1 MSELTPLMKQYF
13 SIKEKYHDAIV
24 LFRLGDFYEMFG
36 EDAKIASNILQ
47 IALTSRDKSKDD
59 PIPMCGVPYFSVD
72 GYISKLIKAGHK
84 VAICEQVE
92 DLKLEKGLEKGHEKG
107 IVQREVVKVITPGT
121 HIPDQPKEN
130 AYIMSIFPHQNITGI
145 TVADLSTGEFTV
157 YETDKLIED
166 EISRHEPREI
176 LCPSSLKDNLH
187 YREVFQGLYVTYY
200 DDWYF
205 DYTESYKALLGYFK
219 VSSLDGYGYS
229 GMNTAIQAAGALI
242 SYLEDSQKILTFKKI
257 SVLNQTSY
265 MFLDSATKRNLELI
279 HNLKAEQKNNST
291 EGSLL
296 WVLDETLTPMG
307 GRFIRNAITKPLLSL
322 QEIIK
327 RQDAVEAII
336 EDYELTEELRTT
348 LRKIQDIE
356 RLASKIISKSAGPRD
371 LIALKNSVE
380 YFPRIK
386 KLLLSSKDQYIKE
399 IGSGISGLGDI
410 KDLIEFSIAETP
422 SVNPKDGGIIRKG
435 YNKDVD
441 ELRNISSSGKDF
453 IAKLEAE
460 EKQRTGISSL
470 KVGFN
475 KVFGYYI
482 EVTKSNLHLVPD
494 DYTKKQTLAN
504 CERFITQ
511 DLKEYETKVFG
522 AEERLKE
529 LEYTIFMN
537 ILEKLQKYTDELL
550 DASTNIAVIDFL
562 LSLSIVAKRYDYAKP
577 VISDDSLIE
586 IVDGRH
592 PVIERVFGVRG
603 VRAQESGVNNLDEKF
618 IPNNAIMDCKDNMLL
633 IITGPNMA
641 GKSTYMRQIAL
652 IALMAQIGSFVPA
665 EGAKIGIVDRIFTR
679 IGSSDYITRGQSTFM
694 VEMIETANI
703 LNNATEKSL
712 VLLDEVGRGTST
724 FDGISIAWAVA
735 EHIVNTVRAR
745 TLFATNYN
753 EITNLAFNLDGIKNY
768 NVVVREWGDEVIFLR
783 KIEKGPADKSYGI
796 QVARLAGLPDEVI
809 EKAKDVLCRLEKKE
823 SAALIPKIAQMDLFF
838 AGDPIAR
845 ELLSL
850 DIENLTPQ
858 KALRKLKELK
868 GKAEGEA

>member
-59 PIPMCGVPYFSVD
+59 PMPMCGVPYFSVD

-92 DLKLEKGLEKGHEKG
+92 DPKLAKG

-121 HIPDQPKEN
+121 HIPEQPKEN
-130 AYIMSIFPHQNITGI
+130 AYIMSIFPYQGLTGI
-145 TVADLSTGEFTV
+145 TVADLSTGEFVV
-157 YETDKLIED
+157 YETDKPIED
-166 EISRHEPREI
+166 EIGRHEPREI
-176 LCPSSLKDNLH
+176 LCPKSTEDNIH
-187 YREVFQGLYVTYY
+187 YQEAFRGFYVSYY

-205 DYTESYKALLGYFK
+205 DYTESYKMLLRYFK
-219 VSSLDGYGYS
+219 VSSLDGYGCS
-229 GMNTAIQAAGALI
+229 GMNAAISAAGALI

-257 SVLNQTSY
+257 SVLSQTSY

-279 HNLKAEQKNNST
+279 HNLKADQKNNSP

-307 GRFIRNAITKPLLSL
+307 GRFMRNAITKPLLSSP
-322 QEIIK
+322 EIIK

-336 EDYELTEELRTT
+336 EDYELMEELRTT

-356 RLASKIISKSAGPRD
+356 RLTSRIISKSAGPRD
-371 LIALKNSVE
+371 LIALKGSVE
-380 YFPRIK
+380 YMPKIK
-386 KLLLSSKDQYIKE
+386 RLLSSSTNAYIKE
-399 IGSGISGLGDI
+399 IGNSISEFVDL
-410 KDLIEFSIAETP
+410 KDLIDFSIVESP

-435 YNKDVD
+435 FNREVD
-441 ELRNISSSGKDF
+441 ELRNISISGKDF
-453 IAKLEAE
+453 IARLEAE

-482 EVTKSNLHLVPD
+482 EITKPNLNLVPD
-494 DYTKKQTLAN
+494 DYIRKQTLAN

-511 DLKEYETKVFG
+511 DLKEYETKVLG
-522 AEERLKE
+522 AEDRLKE
-529 LEYTIFMN
+529 LEYEIYMN
-537 ILEKLQKYTDELL
+537 ILEKMQKYTNQLL
-550 DASTNIAVIDFL
+550 ETSAQIAMIDFL
-562 LSLSIVAKRYDYAKP
+562 LSLATVAKRYDYVRP
-577 VISDDSLIE
+577 VISDDDVIE

-592 PVIERVFGVRG
+592 PVIERLI
-603 VRAQESGVNNLDEKF
+603 STHNISSMDEKF
-618 IPNNAIMDCKDNMLL
+618 IPNSAHIDCEDSRLL

-641 GKSTYMRQIAL
+641 GKSTYMRQTAL
-652 IALMAQIGSFVPA
+652 IVLMAQIGSFVPA
-665 EGAKIGIVDRIFTR
+665 ESASIGIIDRIFTR
-679 IGSSDYITRGQSTFM
+679 IGASDYITKGQSTFM

-703 LNNATEKSL
+703 LNNATERSL
-712 VLLDEVGRGTST
+712 ILLDEVGRGTST

-735 EHIVNTVRAR
+735 DYLVNNVKAR
-745 TLFATNYN
+745 TMFATHYN
-753 EITNLAFNLDGIKNY
+753 ELTDLALTMDGVKNY
-768 NVVVREWGDEVIFLR
+768 NVVVKEWGDEVIFLR

-796 QVARLAGLPDEVI
+796 QVARLAGLPDNVI
-809 EKAKDVLCRLEKKE
+809 EGAKDVLDKLEKKE
-823 SAALIPKIAQMDLFF
+823 ANTLVPRAAQMDLFF
-838 AGDPIAR
+838 AGDPITR

-858 KALRKLKELK
+858 KALRKIVELRK
-868 GKAEGEA
+868 KAEGVA

>member
-13 SIKEKYHDAIV
+13 SIKEKYQDAIV

-47 IALTSRDKSKDD
+47 IALTSRDKGKDD

-84 VAICEQVE
+84 VAICEQAE
-92 DLKLEKGLEKGHEKG
+92 DLKQEKG
-107 IVQREVVKVITPGT
+107 IIQRDVVKVITPGT

-157 YETDKLIED
+157 YRTDKLIED
-166 EISRHEPREI
+166 EISRYEPREI
-176 LCPSSLKDNLH
+176 LCPASMKDNLH
-187 YREVFQGLYVTYY
+187 YSEVFHGLYVTYY

-205 DYTESYKALLGYFK
+205 DYTESYKALLKYFK
-219 VSSLDGYGYS
+219 VSSLDGYGCS

-257 SVLNQTSY
+257 SVLSQTSY
-265 MFLDSATKRNLELI
+265 MFLDLATKRNLELI
-279 HNLKAEQKNNST
+279 HNLKAEHHNSST

-307 GRFIRNAITKPLLSL
+307 GRFMRNAIARPLLSL
-322 QEIIK
+322 PEIIK

-336 EDYELTEELRTT
+336 EDYELTEELRTI

-356 RLASKIISKSAGPRD
+356 RLASRIISKSAGPRD
-371 LIALKNSVE
+371 FIALKNSVE

-399 IGSGISGLGDI
+399 IGSGIFELSEM
-410 KDLIEFSIAETP
+410 KDLIEFSIIENP
-422 SVNPKDGGIIRKG
+422 SVSPKDGGIIRKG

-441 ELRNISSSGKDF
+441 ELRHISSSGKDF

-460 EKQRTGISSL
+460 ERQRTGIQSL
-470 KVGFN
+470 KIGFN

-494 DYTKKQTLAN
+494 DYIRKQTLAN

-511 DLKEYETKVFG
+511 DLKEYETKVLG
-522 AEERLKE
+522 AEERLKD
-529 LEYTIFMN
+529 LEYAIFMN

-550 DASTNIAVIDFL
+550 DTSANIAIIDFL
-562 LSLSIVAKRYDYAKP
+562 LSLSIVARRYDYVKP
-577 VISDDSLIE
+577 AMSDDSLIE

-592 PVIERVFGVRG
+592 PVIERLFRVRE
-603 VRAQESGVNNLDEKF
+603 QESGVRSLDEKF

-641 GKSTYMRQIAL
+641 GKSTYMRQVAL
-652 IALMAQIGSFVPA
+652 IVLMAQIGSFIPA

-679 IGSSDYITRGQSTFM
+679 IGASDYITRGQSTFM

-703 LNNATEKSL
+703 LNNATERSL
-712 VLLDEVGRGTST
+712 ILLDEVGRGTST

-735 EHIVNTVRAR
+735 EYLVNTVKAR
-745 TLFATNYN
+745 TLFATHYN
-753 EITNLAFNLDGIKNY
+753 ELTELAFNLDGVKNY

-796 QVARLAGLPDEVI
+796 QVARLAGLSDKVI
-809 EKAKDVLCRLEKKE
+809 EKAKDVLDRLEKKE
-823 SAALIPKIAQMDLFF
+823 FAALRPRIAQMDLFF
-838 AGDPIAR
+838 AGDPITR

-858 KALRKLKELK
+858 KAFKKLIELRK
-868 GKAEGEA
+868 KAEGLS